1 MISDQPGCIV
11 SIYNQKGGIAKTTT
25 SVNMAICLAALGR
38 SVLLVDL
45 DAQGNASRSIGHDG
59 TTTRS
64 LQDLLTGTGTIE
76 EAVVPTRFERVSL
89 LPSSASLASIE
100 TRLGAEL
107 RSQKSINEL
116 VYNSEL
122 GYDFLIFDCPP
133 AFGLLSANA
142 LVASHS
148 VLIPVTPTAF
158 AYDGLQR
165 TFDVVQKIQAG
176 LNRALRLD
184 GILLTMMET
193 DNISRHFANLLRK
206 EYRSYVFDPEIPR
219 DREIVKAALRRLPVC
234 VFNPQA
240 LSSRSYLSV
249 TEEFLNR
256 RSARV
261 VSGGGNLPVTQE
273 VVLSHDKA
281 IETLEQF
288 RTATAQVEAAR
299 AADGQEP
306 GVTPE
311 PSATPH
317 GGRPLSPAIKLG
329 LSHLLAGGAGV
340 ALGIALGPRLLDI
353 ASNAAALFH

>member
-25 SVNMAICLAALGR
+25 SVNMAMCLAALGR

-45 DAQGNASRSIGHDG
+45 DAQGNASRSIGHEA
-59 TTTRS
+59 TAARS
-64 LQDLLTGTGTIE
+64 LQDLLTGSGLIN
-76 EAVVPTRFERVSL
+76 EAVVPTRFERISL

-100 TRLGAEL
+100 TRLGSEL
-107 RSQKSINEL
+107 RSQKSISEL
-116 VYNSEL
+116 IYNSEL
-122 GYDFLIFDCPP
+122 AYDFLIFDCPP

-176 LNRALRLD
+176 LNRGLRLD

-240 LSSRSYLSV
+240 LASQSYLSV
-249 TEEFLNR
+249 TEEFLSR
-256 RSARV
+256 RNARII
-261 VSGGGNLPVTQE
+261 STGTPASPE
-273 VVLSHDKA
+273 VVVSHDKA
-281 IETLEQF
+281 VETLDRF
-288 RTATAQVEAAR
+288 RAEAAAAEPPR
-299 AADGQEP
+299 AAGSPEAGGDAEP
-306 GVTPE
+306 G
-311 PSATPH
+311 APH
-317 GGRPLSPAIKLG
+317 AGRPLSPAVKLG
-329 LSHLLAGGAGV
+329 ASHLLAGAAGLALGV
-340 ALGIALGPRLLDI
+340 ALGPRILDI
-353 ASNAAALFH
+353 ALRASALLN

>member
-45 DAQGNASRSIGHDG
+45 DAQGNASRSLGHDAP
-59 TTTRS
+59 TTRS
-64 LQDLLTGTGTIE
+64 LQDLLSGSGTIQ
-76 EAVVPTRFERVSL
+76 EAIVATRFERVAL
-89 LPSSASLASIE
+89 LPSSTSLANIE
-100 TRLGAEL
+100 TRLGSEL
-107 RSQKSINEL
+107 RSQKSLNEL
-116 VYNSEL
+116 IYNSEL

-176 LNRALRLD
+176 LNRGLRLD
-184 GILLTMMET
+184 GVLLTMMES

-240 LSSRSYLSV
+240 LSSRTYLSI

-261 VSGGGNLPVTQE
+261 AGGGLPVTSE
-273 VVLSHDKA
+273 VVLSRDKA
-281 IETLEQF
+281 FATLEQF
-288 RTATAQVEAAR
+288 RSAAAQLEAAR
-299 AADGQEP
+299 VADGQEP
-306 GVTPE
+306 GVAAE
-311 PSATPH
+311 AGATQA
-317 GGRPLSPAIKLG
+317 GGRPLHPALKLG
-329 LSHLLAGGAGV
+329 MSHLLAGAAGL
-340 ALGIALGPRLLDI
+340 ALGIALGPRILDI
-353 ASNAAALFH
+353 ASNAASLLR

>member
-1 MISDQPGCIV
+1 MVSDQPGCIV

-64 LQDLLTGTGTIE
+64 LQDLLVGSGTIQ
-76 EAVVPTRFERVSL
+76 EAVVATPFERVSL
-89 LPSSASLASIE
+89 LPASASLASIE
-100 TRLGAEL
+100 TRLGSEL

-116 VYNSEL
+116 IYNSEL
-122 GYDFLIFDCPP
+122 AYDFLIFDCPP

-184 GILLTMMET
+184 GVLLTMMES

-234 VFNPQA
+234 VFNPHA
-240 LSSRSYLSV
+240 LSSQSYLSA
-249 TEEFLNR
+249 TEEFINR
-256 RSARV
+256 RGARTV
-261 VSGGGNLPVTQE
+261 TSGLPATQE
-273 VVLSHDKA
+273 VLLSHDKA
-281 IETLEQF
+281 LATLEHF
-288 RTATAQVEAAR
+288 RTAAARLEPAR

-306 GVTPE
+306 GVAAE
-311 PSATPH
+311 PGATSP
-317 GGRPLSPAIKLG
+317 GGRRLSPAIKLG
-329 LSHLLAGGAGV
+329 MSHLVAGAAGL
-340 ALGIALGPRLLDI
+340 ALGIALGPRILDM
-353 ASNAAALFH
+353 ASHAASVFQ

>member
-1 MISDQPGCIV
+1 MTSDQPGCIL

-25 SVNMAICLAALGR
+25 SVNLAICLAALGR
-38 SVLLVDL
+38 SVLLIDL

-59 TTTRS
+59 PTTHS
-64 LQDLLTGTGTIE
+64 LQDLLTGSGTIE

-100 TRLGAEL
+100 TRLGSEL
-107 RSQKSINEL
+107 RSQKSISEL
-116 VYNSEL
+116 IFNSEL
-122 GYDFLIFDCPP
+122 AHDFLIFDCPP

-142 LVASHS
+142 LVASNS

-176 LNRALRLD
+176 LNRGLRLD
-184 GILLTMMET
+184 GILLTMMES

-256 RSARV
+256 RSAR
-261 VSGGGNLPVTQE
+261 GGGSGVPAAPE
-273 VVLSHDKA
+273 VVLSRDKA
-281 IETLEQF
+281 IATLEHF
-288 RTATAQVEAAR
+288 RTAVAQVETPR
-299 AADGQEP
+299 VADGQD
-306 GVTPE
+306 
-311 PSATPH
+311 PSGTVEADATPP
-317 GGRPLSPAIKLG
+317 GGRPLNPAIKLG
-329 LSHLLAGGAGV
+329 VSHLLAGAAGL
-340 ALGIALGPRLLDI
+340 ALGIALGPRILDM
-353 ASNAAALFH
+353 ASHAAALLH